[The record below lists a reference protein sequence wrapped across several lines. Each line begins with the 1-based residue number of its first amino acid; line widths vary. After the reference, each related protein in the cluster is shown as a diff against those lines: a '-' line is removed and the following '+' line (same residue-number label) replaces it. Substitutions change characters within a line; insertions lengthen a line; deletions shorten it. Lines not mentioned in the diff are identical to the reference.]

1 MPILEVQL
9 LELPLWETKNSIKYL
24 YYIGKSAIMLQ
35 IYNTLS
41 RKKEVF
47 KPITSNKVG
56 LYVCGITIYDR
67 CHIGH
72 ARTYVAFDI
81 IARYLKYLGYDL
93 THVRNITDVDDKII
107 KRAQENGESCEALT
121 LRMTEQMYKDFDDL
135 NIMRPDIAPTVTGH
149 MDEIIALVERLI
161 ERKHAYV
168 ASNGDVMFEVST
180 YKDYGKLSLQNLDM
194 LQAGSRVDVD
204 EAKRSPL
211 DFVLWKMA
219 KPNEPSWD
227 SPWGKGRPGW
237 HIECSAMNSKHL
249 GEHFD
254 IHGGGSDLQFPHHEN
269 EIAQSCCAFDT
280 PYVNYWMHGGMV
292 QINKEKMSKSLNN
305 FFTLRSVLDEYDAES
320 VRFFLTSSHYRS
332 QLNYSQENLAQAR
345 ASLERLYTALRDV
358 TPIKVELKGNA
369 FVKRFEAAMDDDFNC
384 PEAMPVL
391 FELAKEIN
399 RIKASDSEE
408 AGKLA
413 FILISLGEVLGIAQ
427 NSPEDFLQGNNADS
441 DEVAEIEA
449 LIKQR
454 NDARANKNWAMAD
467 DARDKLAALNIIL
480 EDSAGGTTWR
490 KG

>member
-1 MPILEVQL
+1 
-9 LELPLWETKNSIKYL
+9 
-24 YYIGKSAIMLQ
+24 MLQ
-35 IYNTLS
+35 IFNTLS
-41 RKKEVF
+41 RKKEIF
-47 KPITSNKVG
+47 KPISEGKVG

-81 IARYLKYLGYDL
+81 IARYLKYSGYEL

-107 KRAQENGESCEALT
+107 KRANENNETCESLT
-121 LRMTEQMYKDFDDL
+121 LRMTEQMYQDFDDL

-149 MDEIIALVERLI
+149 MPEIIDMVAKLI
-161 ERKHAYV
+161 TKGHAYV
-168 ASNGDVMFEVST
+168 ASNGDVMFEVSS

-219 KPNEPSWD
+219 KPNEPSWE
-227 SPWGKGRPGW
+227 SPWGNGRPGW
-237 HIECSAMNSKHL
+237 HIECSAMNQKHL

-269 EIAQSCCAFDT
+269 EIAQSCCAHDT

-305 FFTLRSVLDEYDAES
+305 FFTLRSVLDEYDAET

-332 QLNYSQENLAQAR
+332 QLNYSQDNLTQAR
-345 ASLERLYTALRDV
+345 ASLERIYTSLRDL
-358 TPIKVELKGNA
+358 TPIAVELKGNEY
-369 FVKRFEAAMDDDFNC
+369 VNRFEKAMNDDFNC

-391 FELAKEIN
+391 FELSKEIN
-399 RIKASDSEE
+399 RVKAEDENK
-408 AGKLA
+408 AGELA
-413 FILISLGEVLGIAQ
+413 YILIELGKVLGVAQ
-427 NSPEDFLQGNNADS
+427 NSPEDFFKGNSGDDAES
-441 DEVAEIEA
+441 AEIEA
-449 LIKQR
+449 LIVQR
-454 NDARANKNWAMAD
+454 NEARANKDWALAD
-467 DARDKLAALNIIL
+467 DARDKLKAMNVVL
-480 EDSAGGTTWR
+480 EDSAGKTTWR
-490 KG
+490 KA